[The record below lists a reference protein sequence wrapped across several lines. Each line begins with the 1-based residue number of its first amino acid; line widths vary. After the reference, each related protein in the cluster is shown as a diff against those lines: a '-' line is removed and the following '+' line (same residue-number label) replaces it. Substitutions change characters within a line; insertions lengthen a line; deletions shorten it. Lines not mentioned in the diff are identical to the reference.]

1 MLYGSELQT
10 INKLVRNYLKTA
22 ETFHIRMMRIPKTNR
37 HNEEILRINTKTC
50 LPATG
55 KGN

>member
-37 HNEEILRINTKTC
+37 HNEDILRLNTKTC

-55 KGN
+55 KDN